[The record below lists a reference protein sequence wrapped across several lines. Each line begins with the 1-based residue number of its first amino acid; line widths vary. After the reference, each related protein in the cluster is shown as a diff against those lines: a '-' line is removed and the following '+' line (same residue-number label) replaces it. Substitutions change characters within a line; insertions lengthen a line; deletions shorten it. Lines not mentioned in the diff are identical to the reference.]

1 MEKNVE
7 HSPQTER
14 LLSIVF
20 KIGLI
25 FKGIDGFF
33 ELIGGVLL
41 LFISPTHLGNIIRDL
56 TQHEITQDPNDFIA
70 THLRHFASNL
80 TGSWTLFAA
89 IYLLLHGVVKLVLAW
104 AVFANK
110 LWAFPWMI
118 AFLAIFVVY
127 QIYEIIVHPSLGLT
141 LLTVFDLIIIWLT
154 IHEYRLRRRKLE
166 TTQQAA

>member
-1 MEKNVE
+1 MKAEVE
-7 HSPQTER
+7 HSPRTER
-14 LLSIVF
+14 WLSFIF
-20 KIGLI
+20 KIGLA

-33 ELIGGVLL
+33 ELVGGILL
-41 LFISPTHLGNIIRDL
+41 LFLSPSHISSIIRAL
-56 TQHEITQDPNDFIA
+56 TEHEITQDPHDLIA
-70 THLRHFASNL
+70 NYLRHLASNL

-127 QIYEIIVHPSLGLT
+127 QIYEIFIDHSIGLT
-141 LLTVFDLIIIWLT
+141 LLTIFDIIIIWLT

-166 TTQQAA
+166 TSQAT